1 MMQNKFF
8 YFLILFTLQTVA
20 QQDGFWDKD
29 RAYSKQVTLGS
40 GKRTAIHIEDLPAG
54 TTEIVYRITL
64 LDENQKIANSLV
76 SILKAIPDPTGISQ
90 GSAGAVFLLSKTSGD
105 DTCTYGIFTNQMAT
119 SNYIESGKFEN
130 SCFNQETPI
139 NKEAKR
145 LSLKT
150 SKCLNSD
157 EMWFGFENKNWVMKA
172 RIVLEVV
179 PWVDYKLNRGWN
191 LENRKAVLEICK
203 STELSKKIANSDN
216 YCVCVL
222 EKIQEKYSF
231 TQYNALLAEEKTK
244 LFKDAGVTCF
254 SESGAS
260 KIVYDGQ
267 RAEAKVLFGKHK
279 YSESIQKLLPIL
291 ADGKAKVADY
301 NALGTNYIFTKQY
314 DKALNVLKEAEKL
327 DDIELQTKL
336 NLAHTYLLKNKYS
349 QAKSIYKKYKSQ
361 NVNDSLS
368 WSQKVKQD
376 FDAFKKAGLP
386 TKCFDKILNVIE

>member
-1 MMQNKFF
+1 MQNKFL
-8 YFLILFTLQTVA
+8 YFLLFITLQSFA
-20 QQDGFWDKD
+20 QKDGFWDKD
-29 RAYSKQVTLGS
+29 RAYSKQITLGS
-40 GKRTAIHIEDLPAG
+40 GKRTAVHIEDLPTG

-105 DTCTYGIFTNQMAT
+105 DTCLYGIFTNQNAT
-119 SNYIESGKFEN
+119 TNYIESGKFEN
-130 SCFNQETPI
+130 SCFSQETPI
-139 NKEAKR
+139 NKDAKR
-145 LSLKT
+145 LSLKS

-191 LENRKAVLEICK
+191 LENRKSILAICK

-231 TQYNALLAEEKTK
+231 AQYNALLAEEKTK
-244 LFKDAGVTCF
+244 LFRDAGVTCF

-260 KIVYDGQ
+260 KVIYDGQ
-267 RAEAKVLFGKHK
+267 RTEAKVLFEKHK
-279 YSESIQKLLPIL
+279 YSESIQKLIPII
-291 ADGKAKVADY
+291 ADGKGKVADF
-301 NALGTNYIFTKQY
+301 NALATNYIFTKQY
-314 DKALNVLKEAEKL
+314 DKALKVLKEAEQL

-336 NLAHTYLLKNKYS
+336 NLAHTYLLKNNYS
-349 QAKSIYKKYKSQ
+349 QAKKIYKKYKSQ

-368 WSQKVKQD
+368 WSQKIKLD
-376 FDAFKKAGLP
+376 FEAFRKAGLP
-386 TKCFDKILNVIE
+386 SKSFDNILNVIK